1 MKLPFKIKPSAQAF
15 RASFFI
21 NIIALIFYFILN
33 GGFSINDLGY
43 FLLTFFTASII
54 LENFLTSYKSR
65 LEEINILKDQENYR
79 REFLGNVSHEL
90 KTPLFTIQGYI
101 LTLIEGALKDKKV
114 RGKYLRRSAK
124 GVDRLISIVKD
135 LDLITQFESGI
146 KTVDKTNFNIYELIE
161 NVYDLMEFE
170 SEKNNIKLLI
180 NNKNITT
187 VTVNADKE
195 RILQVLTNLIVNS
208 IKYGKENGYTEV
220 KVEEYDKDRIIVRV
234 KDNGEGIED
243 EHLPRLFERFYRI
256 DKNRSRKKGGS
267 GLGLSI
273 VKHIIDDL
281 AFTQN
286 IITTKNDI
294 LSILKKIQDLDPP
307 GVGARSLQECLLIQ
321 LNKKTNSKESIFNSI
336 KIIESEFEL
345 FSKKKFTKLSEK
357 LNLSDS
363 ELKAAINEIS
373 KLNPKPGGSITSEFS
388 NNTIIPDFILKI
400 QDGELIVELNKRNSP
415 ELKLSNSYKD
425 ILEGYKNDP
434 NKSKSQ
440 NQAIQFLKQKLDS
453 AKWFIEAVEQRYQT
467 LFQTVNAIV
476 TFQNDYFLSGEESD
490 LKPMILKDIAEKIN
504 MDISTVSR
512 VANSKYIDTPYGIK
526 LLKSYFSEGMVN
538 KDGDEIS
545 TIEIKKTLKLIIE
558 SEDKAKPLSDIELSE
573 NLSNKGYKV
582 ARRTVSKYR
591 EQLDIPVARLRKELQ

>member
-1 MKLPFKIKPSAQAF
+1 MKLPFKIQPSAQAF

-21 NIIALIFYFILN
+21 NIIALIFYFILI
-33 GGFSINDLGY
+33 GDFSINNFGY
-43 FLLTFFTASII
+43 FILTFFSASII
-54 LENFLTSYKSR
+54 LENFLKSYKTR

-170 SEKNNIKLLI
+170 SEKNNTKLLI
-180 NNKNITT
+180 NNKNITP
-187 VTVNADKE
+187 VIVNADKE

-273 VKHIIDDL
+273 VKHIIE
-281 AFTQN
+281 AHQEQIFVE
-286 IITTKNDI
+286 
-294 LSILKKIQDLDPP
+294 SKIGQ
-307 GVGARSLQECLLIQ
+307 G
-321 LNKKTNSKESIFNSI
+321 T
-336 KIIESEFEL
+336 
-345 FSKKKFTKLSEK
+345 
-357 LNLSDS
+357 
-363 ELKAAINEIS
+363 
-373 KLNPKPGGSITSEFS
+373 EFS
-388 NNTIIPDFILKI
+388 FTL
-400 QDGELIVELNKRNSP
+400 
-415 ELKLSNSYKD
+415 
-425 ILEGYKNDP
+425 
-434 NKSKSQ
+434 
-440 NQAIQFLKQKLDS
+440 QK
-453 AKWFIEAVEQRYQT
+453 
-467 LFQTVNAIV
+467 
-476 TFQNDYFLSGEESD
+476 
-490 LKPMILKDIAEKIN
+490 P
-504 MDISTVSR
+504 
-512 VANSKYIDTPYGIK
+512 
-526 LLKSYFSEGMVN
+526 
-538 KDGDEIS
+538 
-545 TIEIKKTLKLIIE
+545 
-558 SEDKAKPLSDIELSE
+558 
-573 NLSNKGYKV
+573 
-582 ARRTVSKYR
+582 
-591 EQLDIPVARLRKELQ
+591 

>member
-1 MKLPFKIKPSAQAF
+1 MKLPFKIQPSTQAF

-21 NIIALIFYFILN
+21 NIIALIFYFIVI

-43 FLLTFFTASII
+43 FILTFFTASIV
-54 LENFLTSYKSR
+54 LENFLTSYKTR

-146 KTVDKTNFNIYELIE
+146 KTVDKTDFNIYELIE

-170 SEKNNIKLLI
+170 SEKNNTKLLV
-180 NNKNITT
+180 NNENNTPVI
-187 VTVNADKE
+187 VNADKE

-273 VKHIIDDL
+273 VKHIIE
-281 AFTQN
+281 AHQEQIFVE
-286 IITTKNDI
+286 
-294 LSILKKIQDLDPP
+294 SKIGQ
-307 GVGARSLQECLLIQ
+307 G
-321 LNKKTNSKESIFNSI
+321 T
-336 KIIESEFEL
+336 
-345 FSKKKFTKLSEK
+345 
-357 LNLSDS
+357 
-363 ELKAAINEIS
+363 
-373 KLNPKPGGSITSEFS
+373 EFS
-388 NNTIIPDFILKI
+388 FTL
-400 QDGELIVELNKRNSP
+400 
-415 ELKLSNSYKD
+415 
-425 ILEGYKNDP
+425 
-434 NKSKSQ
+434 
-440 NQAIQFLKQKLDS
+440 QK
-453 AKWFIEAVEQRYQT
+453 
-467 LFQTVNAIV
+467 
-476 TFQNDYFLSGEESD
+476 
-490 LKPMILKDIAEKIN
+490 P
-504 MDISTVSR
+504 
-512 VANSKYIDTPYGIK
+512 
-526 LLKSYFSEGMVN
+526 
-538 KDGDEIS
+538 
-545 TIEIKKTLKLIIE
+545 
-558 SEDKAKPLSDIELSE
+558 
-573 NLSNKGYKV
+573 
-582 ARRTVSKYR
+582 
-591 EQLDIPVARLRKELQ
+591 

>member
-1 MKLPFKIKPSAQAF
+1 MKLPFKIQPSTQAF

-21 NIIALIFYFILN
+21 NIIALIFYFIVI

-43 FLLTFFTASII
+43 FILTFFTASIV
-54 LENFLTSYKSR
+54 LENFLTSYKTR

-146 KTVDKTNFNIYELIE
+146 KTVDKTDFNIYELIE

-170 SEKNNIKLLI
+170 SEKNNTKLLI
-180 NNKNITT
+180 NNKNITP
-187 VTVNADKE
+187 VIVNADKE

-273 VKHIIDDL
+273 VKHIIE
-281 AFTQN
+281 AHQEQIFVESKIGQGTEFSFT
-286 IITTKNDI
+286 
-294 LSILKKIQDLDPP
+294 LKKP
-307 GVGARSLQECLLIQ
+307 
-321 LNKKTNSKESIFNSI
+321 
-336 KIIESEFEL
+336 
-345 FSKKKFTKLSEK
+345 
-357 LNLSDS
+357 
-363 ELKAAINEIS
+363 
-373 KLNPKPGGSITSEFS
+373 
-388 NNTIIPDFILKI
+388 
-400 QDGELIVELNKRNSP
+400 
-415 ELKLSNSYKD
+415 
-425 ILEGYKNDP
+425 
-434 NKSKSQ
+434 
-440 NQAIQFLKQKLDS
+440 
-453 AKWFIEAVEQRYQT
+453 
-467 LFQTVNAIV
+467 
-476 TFQNDYFLSGEESD
+476 
-490 LKPMILKDIAEKIN
+490 
-504 MDISTVSR
+504 
-512 VANSKYIDTPYGIK
+512 
-526 LLKSYFSEGMVN
+526 
-538 KDGDEIS
+538 
-545 TIEIKKTLKLIIE
+545 
-558 SEDKAKPLSDIELSE
+558 
-573 NLSNKGYKV
+573 
-582 ARRTVSKYR
+582 
-591 EQLDIPVARLRKELQ
+591 